1 MSAASGRGHSE
12 KVKRSLRGINFEVQ
26 MARNCGGVKSSAGR
40 VGDNLLGVFLLLFL
54 KPLIFIP
61 MIADTTLVHHVFF
74 WLKNPDSKEDLNA
87 LLDGIK
93 GLGEIPQVQGVHVA
107 VPAAT
112 EQRGVVDGSYSA
124 SEILLF
130 KSLEDQATYQSHPL
144 HQAFIAAHS
153 DKWAKVVVYDAVKA
167 R

>member
-1 MSAASGRGHSE
+1 MLQETA
-12 KVKRSLRGINFEVQ
+12 
-26 MARNCGGVKSSAGR
+26 
-40 VGDNLLGVFLLLFL
+40 
-54 KPLIFIP
+54 
-61 MIADTTLVHHVFF
+61 LVHHVFF
-74 WLKNPDSKEDLNA
+74 WLKNPDSEEDLNA

-93 GLGEIPQVQGVHVA
+93 GLGEIPQVKAVHAA

-130 KSLEDQATYQSHPL
+130 NSLEDQATYQSHPL
-144 HQAFIAAHS
+144 HQAFIDAHS
-153 DKWAKVVVYDAVKA
+153 DKWAKVVVYDSLKA

>member
-1 MSAASGRGHSE
+1 
-12 KVKRSLRGINFEVQ
+12 
-26 MARNCGGVKSSAGR
+26 
-40 VGDNLLGVFLLLFL
+40 
-54 KPLIFIP
+54 
-61 MIADTTLVHHVFF
+61 MIQDTTLVHHVFF

-93 GLGEIPQVQGVHVA
+93 GLGEIPQVQGVHAA

-112 EQRGVVDGSYSA
+112 EQRGVVDGTFSV

-130 KSLEDQATYQSHPL
+130 NSLEDQATYQSHPL
-144 HQAFIAAHS
+144 HQEFINANS